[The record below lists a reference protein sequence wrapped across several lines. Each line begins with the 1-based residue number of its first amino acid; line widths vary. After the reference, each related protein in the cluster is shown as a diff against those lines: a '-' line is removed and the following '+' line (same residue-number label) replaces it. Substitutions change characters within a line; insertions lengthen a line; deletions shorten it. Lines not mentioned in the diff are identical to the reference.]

1 MTMPFCDSA
10 VSNGNPRNTTPEIH
24 MTLAIFDLDNTLIG
38 GDSDYLWTQYLVE
51 HGIVDGP
58 HFAAENDRFYRQ
70 YEAGTMDI
78 HEFLRFQ
85 LHPLTQHE
93 PAQLQAWREDFMRTK
108 IEPILLL
115 RAGVLLDRHR
125 EAGDTLLIITATN
138 RFITAPI
145 AALLGVGHL
154 IATEPEFRDGRYTG
168 EVEGTPCYQRGK
180 VTRLHEWLREH
191 DTDLEDSWFYSDSH
205 NDIPLLE
212 EVSHPVAVDPNPSL
226 RQEALRRGWPI
237 ISLRAAA
244 PATEPGGE
252 G

>member
-1 MTMPFCDSA
+1 
-10 VSNGNPRNTTPEIH
+10 

-51 HGIVDGP
+51 EGIVDGP
-58 HFAAENDRFYRQ
+58 RFSAENDRFYRQ

-85 LHPLTQHE
+85 LQPLAQHE
-93 PAQLQAWREDFMRTK
+93 PDQLQTWRAEFMARK
-108 IEPILLL
+108 IEPILLP
-115 RAGVLLDRHR
+115 RAEVLLNRHR

-145 AALLGVGHL
+145 AARLGIEHL
-154 IATEPEFRDGRYTG
+154 IATEPQARAGRYTG
-168 EVEGTPCYQRGK
+168 EVQGVPCYQHGK
-180 VTRLHEWLREH
+180 VTRLQQWLREH
-191 DTDLEDSWFYSDSH
+191 QADLDESWFYSDSH

-237 ISLRAAA
+237 ISLRGPLQAAEA
-244 PATEPGGE
+244 DGE
-252 G
+252 H